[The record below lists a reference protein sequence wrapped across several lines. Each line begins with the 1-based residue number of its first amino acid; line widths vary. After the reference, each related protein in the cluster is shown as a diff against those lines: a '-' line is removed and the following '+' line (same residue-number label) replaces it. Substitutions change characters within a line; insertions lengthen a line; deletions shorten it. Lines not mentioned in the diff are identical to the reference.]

1 MIDDRRVADLISEF
15 GDLALFSL
23 DAEGVCTRWEA
34 VSSNMKALTRR
45 ELVGRCFEE
54 FLPEEQRELRTFWQ
68 ELECAAEQGRSEGEG
83 WRVRKDGT
91 RRWMRHTL
99 FPDRDDEGRVTGY
112 LGIVSDATREKDSSN
127 ALAANEEQLRQLVEG
142 LQDHAIHGLD
152 PEGRV
157 SSWNAGAE
165 RMTGYRAEEIV
176 GRHCSCFYSDEDRE
190 IGRPA
195 LALKSALEDGRYECD
210 GWRVRKDGTRFR
222 AHILIQPVFDGDKRL
237 VGYTKLVR
245 DVTAEA
251 TVAEEL
257 AEAHEA
263 LDRSEKL
270 RSLGELTGGIAHDFN
285 NLLTVVRGSAE
296 LLQNAELPEHKRARH
311 IEAIVETADR
321 AAELTGQLLSFGR
334 RQALQ
339 PKPTDI
345 NGVIAEITEM
355 LRRTLG
361 LRVAVL
367 KAPQPGLWQ
376 VEVDPQQLHN
386 LILNAALNAR
396 DAMDGVGTLTIA
408 TRNVTGAQGEE
419 VRLSISDTGR
429 GMAPEVKE
437 RA

>member
-1 MIDDRRVADLISEF
+1 M
-15 GDLALFSL
+15 
-23 DAEGVCTRWEA
+23 DA
-34 VSSNMKALTRR
+34 
-45 ELVGRCFEE
+45 
-54 FLPEEQRELRTFWQ
+54 PY
-68 ELECAAEQGRSEGEG
+68 
-83 WRVRKDGT
+83 
-91 RRWMRHTL
+91 
-99 FPDRDDEGRVTGY
+99 P
-112 LGIVSDATREKDSSN
+112 
-127 ALAANEEQLRQLVEG
+127 
-142 LQDHAIHGLD
+142 LD